1 MYCHRCG
8 NGLPNDAV
16 FCNICGTRVL
26 LTDQDMP
33 GPSPLGKV
41 TVQFGDSSPMT
52 PPRLSGSLPYP
63 PTQFGDNSPI
73 TPPQFSGL
81 QYPPTQF
88 GDSSPQL
95 SSSQQYPQ
103 YPASWPI
110 SSVPLPQQAVSPS
123 TQSQQPMTPVQQ
135 FLVRVFGANLASNA
149 LFGVVLG
156 GIFAAVGGIL
166 ITAILVSIAHAIAHI
181 LSMQISIQVARI
193 L

>member
-52 PPRLSGSLPYP
+52 PPQLSGSLPYP

-81 QYPPTQF
+81 QYPPR
-88 GDSSPQL
+88 SSVIAHL
-95 SSSQQYPQ
+95 SLVVVSNIRNILRAGPYQVCLYLNRQYRPRLKASSQ
-103 YPASWPI
+103 
-110 SSVPLPQQAVSPS
+110 
-123 TQSQQPMTPVQQ
+123 
-135 FLVRVFGANLASNA
+135 
-149 LFGVVLG
+149 
-156 GIFAAVGGIL
+156 
-166 ITAILVSIAHAIAHI
+166 
-181 LSMQISIQVARI
+181 
-193 L
+193 